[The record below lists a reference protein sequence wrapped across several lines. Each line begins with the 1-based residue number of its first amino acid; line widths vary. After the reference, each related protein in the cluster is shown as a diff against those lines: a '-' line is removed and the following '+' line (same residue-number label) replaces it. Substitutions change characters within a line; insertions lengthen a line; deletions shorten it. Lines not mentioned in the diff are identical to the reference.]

1 MTPREA
7 DLSVAARSGATGL
20 LLHGDNRHGL
30 ARLAP
35 THKGRVRLCYLDPPY
50 NTRRAMEH
58 YDDSRDHEAWLAMMR
73 DLLGSVRPLMAPDGV
88 VVAQTDRHESAY
100 LKVLLDEMLG
110 RDAYVTTIAVR
121 MSATSG
127 YKLEHATRTLVKN
140 AEFIHIH
147 AANLNLNEAA
157 YEPLED
163 LDPHYACLLTPDGSR
178 FGRLIADP
186 EVRRMLADAGLP
198 ARNASLVRLY
208 ATSIAFRSWVLGH
221 ADRICRSHTAPAKA
235 QAAFLDGRLLA
246 DEPGDSPVVV
256 PFPPGRQDYMI
267 RRTASGIDQLIPLS
281 LKVRPVEVP
290 GSCDRLALTNLLGDW
305 WDGFHLDMGNVR
317 LEGGVPFAKGKKP
330 ERLLRRLIRMFTR
343 PGDMVLDPFAGSG
356 TTAAVAHKM
365 GRQWVAIESGPQA
378 LSHVVPRLDAVVS
391 GQDQTGISRAEDWRG
406 GGSYVF
412 EQLA

>member
-1 MTPREA
+1 MKSSA
-7 DLSVAARSGATGL
+7 SGL
-20 LLHGDNRHGL
+20 LLHGDNRLGL
-30 ARLAP
+30 ARLAR
-35 THKGRVRLCYLDPPY
+35 THKGKVRLCYLDPPY

-58 YDDSRDHEAWLAMMR
+58 YDDSRDHASWLAMMR
-73 DLLGSVRPLMAPDGV
+73 ELLEHVRPLMAPDGV
-88 VVAQTDRHESAY
+88 VVSQTDRHESAY

-110 RDAYVTTIAVR
+110 REAYVTTIAVR

-140 AEFIHIH
+140 TEFIHVH

-186 EVRRMLADAGLP
+186 EVRLMLAGAGLP
-198 ARNASLVRLY
+198 ARNASLVTLY
-208 ATSIAFRSWVLGH
+208 GTSIAFRSWVLEH
-221 ADRICRSHTAPAKA
+221 AGRICRSHTAPAKA
-235 QAAFLDGRLLA
+235 QAAFLEGRLLA

-256 PFPPGRQDYMI
+256 PFPQGGDNYLI
-267 RRTASGIDQLIPLS
+267 RRTASAIDQLIPLA

-290 GSCDRLALTNLLGDW
+290 GDIDRLSLTNLLGDW
-305 WDGFHLDMGNVR
+305 WDGFHLDMGNIR

-343 PGDMVLDPFAGSG
+343 PGDTVLDPFAGSG

-365 GRQWVAIESGPQA
+365 GRHWVAIESGPQA
-378 LSHVVPRLDAVVS
+378 LSHVVPRLESVVS
-391 GQDQTGISRAEDWRG
+391 GQDQTGISRAEGWQG
-406 GGSYVF
+406 GGRYAI
-412 EQLA
+412 EHLP